1 MELLRDALRL
11 ARQNGE
17 PIELLVENA
26 EIYQTFRIDYRGGEK
41 YPWLERD
48 PSQPD
53 LLSAIGR
60 PRAPGAP

>member
-1 MELLRDALRL
+1 MADDPAEPTASPTAMEK
-11 ARQNGE
+11 AR
-17 PIELLVENA
+17 
-26 EIYQTFRIDYRGGEK
+26 EK

-60 PRAPGAP
+60 PRAPAPGAP